1 MSAAGQDKSDRAES
15 SILLIQEHSNSEIAT
30 ILDREGYAVSRSAD
44 GLKAFEKIAEK
55 TPDLIVIDLPS
66 GDVAIETC
74 RRLKENMAARD
85 IPIMMACDLGKRG
98 EVADLLKAGASDIL
112 FKPVAPEEVTARVR
126 LNTDLSKARREL
138 ARLEHRFRETRAEK
152 NEFLSIVAHD
162 LRSPLSNIV
171 TSSDILSQDV
181 EMPREQLAEF
191 LQIISASG
199 KHMIHLV
206 ENLMDLNAIEQGR
219 MNLQI
224 APCEVGEIVRGVAA
238 NHDSR
243 AKAKQQELAFHEE
256 SGPLVAMADP
266 NSTIQIFDNLLSNA
280 IKYSPMGK
288 RIDIRLRPD
297 NGKIRCEVQDQG
309 PGLTKEDLQKMF
321 GKFAKL
327 SAQPTAGE
335 PSTGL
340 GLSIVKKMVEAIGGN
355 VWCESELGKGST
367 FVVELQSAALA

>member
-1 MSAAGQDKSDRAES
+1 
-15 SILLIQEHSNSEIAT
+15 
-30 ILDREGYAVSRSAD
+30 
-44 GLKAFEKIAEK
+44 
-55 TPDLIVIDLPS
+55 
-66 GDVAIETC
+66 
-74 RRLKENMAARD
+74 
-85 IPIMMACDLGKRG
+85 
-98 EVADLLKAGASDIL
+98 
-112 FKPVAPEEVTARVR
+112 
-126 LNTDLSKARREL
+126 
-138 ARLEHRFRETRAEK
+138 
-152 NEFLSIVAHD
+152 
-162 LRSPLSNIV
+162 LSNIV